1 MLCFPHLQLYEKGE
15 EEKNEVVLPLARNG
29 EAKTRRTSL
38 SIFNSPI
45 FPTEL
50 YIDKDV
56 KYWKSI
62 LAYGLH
68 WCVVFSWY
76 FVLRS
81 LCSTWC
87 NVCVS
92 VSIMW
97 GKSGKARR
105 RIFSWILNLLSFTS
119 TIPYFLRKAI
129 YRPPQNCLTALR
141 FIYEQKDDDLL
152 EMFWRWSLKRWMSQG
167 CVPLSPCVKNRFYAE
182 TPSLQLPP
190 PDSTQITTFKSEAA
204 KVLSAPPPWSDQK
217 LVTDKI
223 NFHLSPYGRVWS
235 SGSRGDYPRKRVIG
249 PSSQYHRHTLDW
261 PGRITEGKKVVREE
275 QICEVSSMC
284 IVLPEGMGSMC
295 LKSLLGKQFVRKSDF
310 GRSCFSFYTNPV
322 FKGKCCTWISTI
334 CLTTGP

>member
-1 MLCFPHLQLYEKGE
+1 MPCFTHSQLYEKGE

-45 FPTEL
+45 FPTAL

-129 YRPPQNCLTALR
+129 YRPPQICLTALQIHLWTKR
-141 FIYEQKDDDLL
+141 WWLIEDVL
-152 EMFWRWSLKRWMSQG
+152 EM
-167 CVPLSPCVKNRFYAE
+167 
-182 TPSLQLPP
+182 
-190 PDSTQITTFKSEAA
+190 
-204 KVLSAPPPWSDQK
+204 
-217 LVTDKI
+217 
-223 NFHLSPYGRVWS
+223 
-235 SGSRGDYPRKRVIG
+235 
-249 PSSQYHRHTLDW
+249 
-261 PGRITEGKKVVREE
+261 
-275 QICEVSSMC
+275 
-284 IVLPEGMGSMC
+284 
-295 LKSLLGKQFVRKSDF
+295 
-310 GRSCFSFYTNPV
+310 
-322 FKGKCCTWISTI
+322 
-334 CLTTGP
+334 

>member
-45 FPTEL
+45 FPTAL

-105 RIFSWILNLLSFTS
+105 RIFSREYWIFCHLRQRSRISSERQYTG
-119 TIPYFLRKAI
+119 LRKSVS
-129 YRPPQNCLTALR
+129 PPCR

-152 EMFWRWSLKRWMSQG
+152 KMFWRWSLKRWMSQG

-182 TPSLQLPP
+182 TPSLQLPPNTPSPP

-223 NFHLSPYGRVWS
+223 NFHFSSYGRVWS
-235 SGSRGDYPRKRVIG
+235 SGS
-249 PSSQYHRHTLDW
+249 
-261 PGRITEGKKVVREE
+261 
-275 QICEVSSMC
+275 
-284 IVLPEGMGSMC
+284 
-295 LKSLLGKQFVRKSDF
+295 
-310 GRSCFSFYTNPV
+310 
-322 FKGKCCTWISTI
+322 
-334 CLTTGP
+334 